1 MKYLVLAQHE
11 LELQCIL
18 LLVQRKKS
26 QVNKRQ
32 RQSSRQPR
40 GIVQCSQ
47 KDEVRGMRG
56 LEARTVRWS
65 SKKSG
70 KNSLDSGY
78 VGCWMVSYMVN
89 SLLLLVLL
97 VLLVQWG
104 LAVS

>member
-18 LLVQRKKS
+18 LLGQRKKS

-56 LEARTVRWS
+56 LEVRTVRWS
-65 SKKSG
+65 SRKSS
-70 KNSLDSGY
+70 KNSLDSGCCLLGGELHGELAAASAAFGASGA
-78 VGCWMVSYMVN
+78 VGASC
-89 SLLLLVLL
+89 
-97 VLLVQWG
+97 
-104 LAVS
+104 